1 MTHVALE
8 AAAAL
13 EKENVSAEVIDLR
26 SLRPL
31 DEDTLVASVERTHRL
46 VVVHEGWPYGG
57 VGAEIADRVQRLAF
71 DALDAPVVRVS
82 TLDVPMPYNAALEQ
96 AVHAQREARRG
107 CCEEAFGTRESVMA
121 KILDMPKLSPTMEE
135 GVLSVWHKKEGDA
148 VAVDDLLAEVETDK
162 ATMEFR
168 SFDQGTLLKILVPAG
183 AQVKLGQP
191 VAVLGSPGEDVAG
204 LAGLAAAPAA
214 APQAASPAAAAPAR
228 AAFGQTSD
236 TTGPP
241 REARVTETLPPP
253 ATRKPPV
260 GHTLDRTAYASEGGG
275 NGRAAEGGR
284 VRASPYVRKVAR
296 ELGIDLQGAQG
307 TGPGG
312 RVVPS
317 DLEGMRTVTS
327 AALTRTTPAP
337 IFARGPAAERGDE
350 PEVRP
355 LSPMRKTIARRLTES
370 KTTVPHFYL
379 SIDVD
384 TGQLVKLRERINDE
398 LSAGGEAKSNGA
410 SRPVGDGGP
419 PAPLKVSL
427 NDLLIK
433 ACAVALVNVP
443 ACNASFTPEAI
454 LVHKR
459 VDISVAVAI
468 PEGLVTPV
476 VRRADQKSVVA
487 IAREVRDLAA
497 RARARK
503 LKPEEMQDGT
513 FSISNLGM
521 FGIDQFA
528 AVINPPEGAILAV
541 GQVRDVPVVVGDTI
555 APGKRL
561 ALTLSCDHRVVD
573 GAVGAAFL
581 AELRRLI
588 EHPIRVLTG

>member
-1 MTHVALE
+1 
-8 AAAAL
+8 
-13 EKENVSAEVIDLR
+13 
-26 SLRPL
+26 
-31 DEDTLVASVERTHRL
+31 
-46 VVVHEGWPYGG
+46 
-57 VGAEIADRVQRLAF
+57 
-71 DALDAPVVRVS
+71 
-82 TLDVPMPYNAALEQ
+82 
-96 AVHAQREARRG
+96 
-107 CCEEAFGTRESVMA
+107 
-121 KILDMPKLSPTMEE
+121 MPKLSPTMEE
-135 GVLSVWHKKEGDA
+135 GVLSAWHKKEGDA

-191 VAVLGSPGEDVAG
+191 VAVVGSPGEDVSA
-204 LAGLAAAPAA
+204 L
-214 APQAASPAAAAPAR
+214 SPAAASTPAPAVASAR
-228 AAFGQTSD
+228 PAE
-236 TTGPP
+236 PP
-241 REARVTETLPPP
+241 PSPVAQAKPVETPVDTLPPP

-260 GHTLDRTAYASEGGG
+260 GHVLDRTAYAGESAG
-275 NGRAAEGGR
+275 NGKAAEGGR
-284 VRASPYVRKVAR
+284 VLASPYVRKVAR
-296 ELGIDLQGAQG
+296 EMGIDLQGAQG

-312 RVVPS
+312 RVVPA
-317 DLEGMRTVTS
+317 DLEGMRTVAS
-327 AALTRTTPAP
+327 AALTRATPAP
-337 IFARGPAAERGDE
+337 LARPAFDLGEE
-350 PEVRP
+350 PERVP

-384 TGQLVKLRERINDE
+384 AGELVKLRERINAE
-398 LSAGGEAKSNGA
+398 LASSGEGESNGEG
-410 SRPVGDGGP
+410 SR
-419 PAPLKVSL
+419 PLKVSL

-433 ACAVALVNVP
+433 ACAVALVHVP

-454 LVHKR
+454 LLHKR

-468 PEGLVTPV
+468 PDGLVTPV
-476 VRRADQKSVVA
+476 LRRADQKSVVA

-521 FGIDQFA
+521 FGVDQFA

-541 GQVRDVPVVVGDTI
+541 GQVREVPVVQGGALV
-555 APGKRL
+555 AGKRL
-561 ALTLSCDHRVVD
+561 AMTLSCDHRVVD

-581 AELRRLI
+581 AELRRLV
-588 EHPIRVLTG
+588 EHPLRVLTG

>member
-1 MTHVALE
+1 
-8 AAAAL
+8 
-13 EKENVSAEVIDLR
+13 
-26 SLRPL
+26 
-31 DEDTLVASVERTHRL
+31 
-46 VVVHEGWPYGG
+46 
-57 VGAEIADRVQRLAF
+57 
-71 DALDAPVVRVS
+71 
-82 TLDVPMPYNAALEQ
+82 
-96 AVHAQREARRG
+96 
-107 CCEEAFGTRESVMA
+107 MA

-135 GVLSVWHKKEGDA
+135 GVLSVWHKKEGDP

-191 VAVLGSPGEDVAG
+191 VAVVGSPGEDVS
-204 LAGLAAAPAA
+204 GLAAASSPAATSAPAA
-214 APQAASPAAAAPAR
+214 ASSPPKVEAPPPAAA
-228 AAFGQTSD
+228 
-236 TTGPP
+236 
-241 REARVTETLPPP
+241 EAKPIETLPPP
-253 ATRKPPV
+253 AVRKPPV
-260 GHTLDRTAYASEGGG
+260 GHVLDRTAYAAESVG
-275 NGRAAEGGR
+275 NGSATGSGR
-284 VRASPYVRKVAR
+284 VIASPYVRKVAR
-296 ELGIDLQGAQG
+296 EMGIDLQGAQG

-312 RVVPS
+312 RIVPE
-317 DLEGMRTVTS
+317 DLASMRSPTSS
-327 AALTRTTPAP
+327 AALIRATPAP
-337 IFARGPAAERGDE
+337 AMVRGPALERADE
-350 PEVRP
+350 PEMVP

-384 TGQLVKLRERINDE
+384 AEQLVQLRERINAE
-398 LSAGGEAKSNGA
+398 LLSSGDAKANGEAK
-410 SRPVGDGGP
+410 
-419 PAPLKVSL
+419 PLKVSL

-433 ACAVALVNVP
+433 ACAVALVQVP
-443 ACNASFTPEAI
+443 ACNASFTPDAI
-454 LVHKR
+454 LLHKR

-468 PEGLVTPV
+468 PDGLVTPV
-476 VRRADQKSVVA
+476 LRRADQKSVVA

-541 GQVRDVPVVVGDTI
+541 GQVREVPVVVDGAVT
-555 APGKRL
+555 AGKRL
-561 ALTLSCDHRVVD
+561 AMTLSCDHRVVD

-581 AELRRLI
+581 AELRRLV
-588 EHPIRVLTG
+588 EHPLRVLTG